1 VKSVRAG
8 GILIACALLGGAGCS
23 STNST
28 GSQQAFVPTATAS
41 LNSSLD
47 SLFSNWNVEV
57 APLGMQRYSVSLTMR
72 RIFTGGEGES
82 GTVLRAVADRLR
94 QQGGYTGYVLLD
106 QSEGIKSQLPF
117 AQRVAHAIVELY

>member
-23 STNST
+23 STNGT
-28 GSQQAFVPTATAS
+28 GYQQAFVPAATS
-41 LNSSLD
+41 NIDSSLD
-47 SLFSNWNVEV
+47 SMFANWNVKL
-57 APLGMQRYSVSLTMR
+57 APLGMHRYSVSLTMR
-72 RIFTGGEGES
+72 HIFTGGEGES
-82 GTVLRAVADRLR
+82 GPVLRAVADSLR